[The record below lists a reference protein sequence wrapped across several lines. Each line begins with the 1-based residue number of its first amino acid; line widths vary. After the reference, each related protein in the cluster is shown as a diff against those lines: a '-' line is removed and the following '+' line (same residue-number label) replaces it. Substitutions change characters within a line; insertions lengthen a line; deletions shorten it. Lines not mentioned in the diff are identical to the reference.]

1 MLIDHLGAR
10 GKRAGFLFRFTAR
23 LCKFL
28 AVFALS
34 FSATNIVVCL
44 LSQTPYY
51 WPSSAAHGHTPD
63 NLEYAIYLAKRSLRN
78 KQRHGLEDYELV
90 RHTSYFTPGKAF
102 ASQRSRYET

>member
-1 MLIDHLGAR
+1 VGSALVFYLDLLRVYAN
-10 GKRAGFLFRFTAR
+10 FSLFSHS
-23 LCKFL
+23 
-28 AVFALS
+28 VFAC
-34 FSATNIVVCL
+34 ATNIVVCL

-90 RHTSYFTPGKAF
+90 RHTSYFTSGKAF
-102 ASQRSRYET
+102 ASQRCRYET